1 VKLWSIILIKHLF
14 NFRNILSIKNKKL
27 ICNMQKEAGI
37 PKKIID
43 DIPGLSKY
51 LIPNLSLVT

>member
-1 VKLWSIILIKHLF
+1 
-14 NFRNILSIKNKKL
+14 
-27 ICNMQKEAGI
+27 MQKEAGI

-51 LIPNLSLVT
+51 LIPILNLIT